1 MFTPLSPTQLANQ
14 QASKE
19 LNKRKNLNKS
29 VRYIMAWLPAFA
41 LASLAGMLKTV
52 NREVIFIILQ
62 FLYLLMGYVHVRLM
76 YKHLPH
82 LEPNKFRKGFLF
94 TLLMIAIGVVSSVL
108 LVKYGLKS
116 KNAFFY
122 PTATLLFPVAYL
134 VKKAF
139 DAFVEIP
146 HHNYKKWY
154 YPLSVEAPDRDFI
167 DLSVILIVHLNF
179 TKRQAEES
187 LTTFT
192 AKAPLNMAVGTLFQ
206 IFINDYNER
215 NEDNPIQFLDEK
227 KTPQG
232 WLFYVN
238 RSFWKKKFYL
248 DPDLTFNENGVVD
261 KEGIFAERYNVEED
275 ASGDISAGNARNP
288 LKMEVA

>member
-14 QASKE
+14 QATKE

-62 FLYLLMGYVHVRLM
+62 FLYLLMGYVHLRLM
-76 YKHLPH
+76 YKYLPH
-82 LEPNKFRKGFLF
+82 LEPNKFQKGFLF
-94 TLLMIAIGVVSSVL
+94 TILMIGIGVVSSVL
-108 LVKYGLKS
+108 LVRYGLKS
-116 KNAFFY
+116 RNAFFY

-139 DAFVEIP
+139 DAFIEIP
-146 HHNYKKWY
+146 HHQYKKWY

-179 TKRQAEES
+179 TKQQAEKN

-192 AKAPLNMAVGTLFQ
+192 AKAPLKMTVGTLFQ

-215 NEDNPIQFLDEK
+215 NEDNPIQFLDENK
-227 KTPQG
+227 SPQG

-238 RSFWKKKFYL
+238 RGFWKKKFYL
-248 DPDLTFNENGVVD
+248 DPDLTFNENGVID
-261 KEGIFAERYNVEED
+261 KEGIFAQRYESFKNDSEHS
-275 ASGDISAGNARNP
+275 SGGDKKI

>member
-14 QASKE
+14 QANKE

-52 NREVIFIILQ
+52 NREVIFFILQ
-62 FLYLLMGYVHVRLM
+62 FLYLVMGYVHMRLM
-76 YKHLPH
+76 YKYLPH
-82 LEPNKFRKGFLF
+82 MESNKFNKGFWF
-94 TLLMIAIGVVSSVL
+94 TILMITIGVASSVL
-108 LVKYGLKS
+108 MVRYGLKS

-139 DAFVEIP
+139 DAFTEIP
-146 HHNYKKWY
+146 HHQYKKWY
-154 YPLSVEAPDRDFI
+154 YPLTVDAPDRDFI

-179 TKRQAEES
+179 TKRQVEKS

-215 NEDNPIQFLDEK
+215 NEDNPIQYVDDSRM
-227 KTPQG
+227 PNG
-232 WLFYVN
+232 WLFFVN
-238 RSFWKKKFYL
+238 RGFWKKKFYI
-248 DPDLTFNENGVVD
+248 DPELTFKENNITD
-261 KEGIFAERYNVEED
+261 KENIFAIRYEGIEQETGGEKKV
-275 ASGDISAGNARNP
+275 

>member
-1 MFTPLSPTQLANQ
+1 MFTPLSPTQLASQ
-14 QASKE
+14 QANKE

-52 NREVIFIILQ
+52 NREVIFFILQ
-62 FLYLLMGYVHVRLM
+62 FLYLVMGYVHMRLM
-76 YKHLPH
+76 YKYLPH
-82 LEPNKFRKGFLF
+82 MEPTKFNKGFWF
-94 TLLMIAIGVVSSVL
+94 TILMILIGVASSVL
-108 LVKYGLKS
+108 MVRYGLKS

-139 DAFVEIP
+139 DAFIEIP
-146 HHNYKKWY
+146 HRQYKKWY
-154 YPLSVEAPDRDFI
+154 YPLTVDAPDRDFI

-179 TKRQAEES
+179 TKRQSEKS

-215 NEDNPIQFLDEK
+215 NEDNPIQYVDDSRM
-227 KTPQG
+227 PHG
-232 WLFYVN
+232 WLFFVN
-238 RSFWKKKFYL
+238 RGFWKKKFYL
-248 DPDLTFNENGVVD
+248 DPELTFKENNITD
-261 KEGIFAERYNVEED
+261 KESIFAIRFEGIEQET
-275 ASGDISAGNARNP
+275 GGEKKI